1 MSCASPLVPHIY
13 NEKQKG
19 QRMDTWMNIA
29 IGLVLLVV
37 GGELLVRGAVASAKA
52 LGVSPLL
59 IGLTLVGFGTSTPEL
74 VTSLTAALNGSAGI
88 AVGNVVGSNIAN
100 ILFILGLSSV
110 IYPIA
115 VNPKG
120 FKRDALMVSFAAL
133 TCLAV
138 VLYGHMGMALGLLFV
153 ASLLAYIVFVYV
165 QERQSPDEAA
175 VVAEHRAEDA
185 RKGPATMALSV
196 AMAVAGIAIT
206 IFGARFLVDGSIALA
221 KGLGVSDTIIG
232 LTIVAVGTS
241 MPELVTSV
249 MAAIRKHADVAYGN
263 IVGSNI
269 FNVLFILGTTSM
281 IQPIDIP
288 AQIAAFDIWVMLVA
302 TGLLVYFARS
312 GAKIHRWEGWVFI
325 GCYAAYTGYLI
336 SIA

>member
-1 MSCASPLVPHIY
+1 
-13 NEKQKG
+13 
-19 QRMDTWMNIA
+19 MDTWMNIA

-110 IYPIA
+110 IYPMA

-138 VLYGHMGMALGLLFV
+138 VLYGLMGMALGLLFV

-175 VVAEHRAEDA
+175 VVA
-185 RKGPATMALSV
+185 ALGMSYV
-196 AMAVAGIAIT
+196 NIPVAGAGDLT
-206 IFGARFLVDGSIALA
+206 PANVALLAAALDGHGDSQRTLLHCASSNRVGAMLALKAKQVDGKSAAEALA
-221 KGLGVSDTIIG
+221 IGRAAGLAG
-232 LTIVAVGTS
+232 LEPVV
-241 MPELVTSV
+241 V
-249 MAAIRKHADVAYGN
+249 
-263 IVGSNI
+263 
-269 FNVLFILGTTSM
+269 
-281 IQPIDIP
+281 Q
-288 AQIAAFDIWVMLVA
+288 
-302 TGLLVYFARS
+302 LLQA
-312 GAKIHRWEGWVFI
+312 
-325 GCYAAYTGYLI
+325 
-336 SIA
+336 